1 MKKIT
6 TFFTALLLISSS
18 LMQAQT
24 LEDILN
30 EHFAATGQDSILKVQ
45 TEKFIGKMVQGGLE
59 IPFIQMAKRP
69 DKVRVQGTFQD
80 LTFIQTYDGSQGWN
94 LNPFAGSTEAQPM
107 SEDELKTMKYQSDI
121 DGMLWDWK
129 DKGYKVTYEGKDDM
143 EGTPCYKIKVETPE
157 GDSFTYYIDADSYI
171 LLRTNSRIKVM
182 GNETQGDSYYSN
194 YMQVNGIAVPGK
206 IENKV
211 NDQVAGTII
220 IDTVRLNIQIPDSL
234 FGKPGKK

>member
-107 SEDELKTMKYQSDI
+107 SEDELKAMKYQSDI

>member
-24 LEDILN
+24 LEDILK